1 MSAMSASEFALALQ
15 AARAARGLSAGQ
27 AGKLCLIS
35 DTQVQGLERDDLSGF
50 YTIAYAERAA
60 SAYATALK
68 VPLTLSGAPPFG
80 TAPEV
85 PLIDRSMQLP
95 VDAPTVQE
103 SSSPAL
109 RRWYGAGL
117 GLLVVLV
124 VVIAVW
130 RSPSAPPEVVQR
142 PLPAAPDFQ
151 GSRPPVPATAA
162 VAQQQSD
169 EANEAVAPPP
179 TAEVQM
185 PAELSEEENK
195 SLRFYLVVEQPAL
208 VEVQDAMGRPLLAGR
223 QAPTEG
229 RRVPGMPPFS
239 LVTDN
244 PDAIGVYYLDNRIR
258 PMPGA
263 DGRFTALFGE

>member
-1 MSAMSASEFALALQ
+1 MSAISASEFALALQ
-15 AARAARGLSAGQ
+15 AARTAQSLTPAQ

-85 PLIDRSMQLP
+85 PLIDSSLQLP
-95 VDAPTVQE
+95 VDAPAVRE
-103 SSSPAL
+103 PAGAGL
-109 RRWYGAGL
+109 RRWSGAVV

-124 VVIAVW
+124 IGLAIW
-130 RSPSAPPEVVQR
+130 RSPSSPPEVAQR
-142 PLPAAPDFQ
+142 PLPVAPDYQ
-151 GSRPPVPATAA
+151 LSRPPVPATAA
-162 VAQQQSD
+162 VAQQQAEEQS
-169 EANEAVAPPP
+169 EVTAPPP

-229 RRVPGMPPFS
+229 RRVPGMPPFT

-244 PDAIGVYYLDNRIR
+244 PDAIGVYYLGNRIR

-263 DGRFTALFGE
+263 DGKFTALFGE